1 MDRAEELMRR
11 ASELAERGA
20 GRVSPNP
27 LVGAVIVKEG
37 RVIGEGYHANYG
49 GLHAE
54 RSALLNC
61 RERGED
67 PAGAE
72 MFVTLEPCCHQ
83 GKQPPCTEAILEAGI
98 GRVYVGSGDP
108 NPKVAGK
115 GIRILRERGVQVTEH
130 VLEDACRK
138 QNEVFF
144 HYITTGLPFGVLKY
158 AMTLDGKTA
167 CFTGESRWVTG
178 EAARAHV
185 HGMRNRYTAILA
197 GIGTVLTDDPLLT
210 CRTEG
215 GRNPV
220 RVICDTRLRIPLTSR
235 IVTTAGSVPTII
247 ACGAGSCG
255 PGDCEAG
262 ETRQGDAGTGGSN
275 PNGSNPD
282 GSGAR
287 DREKRER
294 LLQAG
299 CHILDCST
307 DETGSVS
314 IRDLMRRLGADGAG
328 IDSVLIEGGSSVAW
342 SALRDGAVQKVLAYV
357 SPKLFGGRT
366 SPTPVGGEGVPVPGA
381 AWKLEDLK
389 IRSLGE
395 DLLLE
400 GGIQKPCSQD

>member
-1 MDRAEELMRR
+1 M
-11 ASELAERGA
+11 S
-20 GRVSPNP
+20 
-27 LVGAVIVKEG
+27 
-37 RVIGEGYHANYG
+37 
-49 GLHAE
+49 
-54 RSALLNC
+54 
-61 RERGED
+61 
-67 PAGAE
+67 
-72 MFVTLEPCCHQ
+72 
-83 GKQPPCTEAILEAGI
+83 
-98 GRVYVGSGDP
+98 
-108 NPKVAGK
+108 
-115 GIRILRERGVQVTEH
+115 
-130 VLEDACRK
+130 
-138 QNEVFF
+138 
-144 HYITTGLPFGVLKY
+144 
-158 AMTLDGKTA
+158 
-167 CFTGESRWVTG
+167 
-178 EAARAHV
+178 
-185 HGMRNRYTAILA
+185 ILA

-247 ACGAGSCG
+247 ACGA
-255 PGDCEAG
+255 
-262 ETRQGDAGTGGSN
+262 
-275 PNGSNPD
+275 
-282 GSGAR
+282 R

-314 IRDLMRRLGADGAG
+314 IRDLMRRLGAEGAG